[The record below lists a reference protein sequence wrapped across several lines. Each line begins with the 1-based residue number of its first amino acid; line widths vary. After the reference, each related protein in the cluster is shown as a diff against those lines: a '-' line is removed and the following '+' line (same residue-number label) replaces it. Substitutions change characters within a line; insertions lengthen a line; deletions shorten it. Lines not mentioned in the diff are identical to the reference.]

1 MKAYSGYSIISRTK
15 GKVAMTLKEQADT
28 YSAII
33 TTNLSRN
40 ASGYERLVTAELIRR
55 LGECIPGQNLRS
67 SATSTTEV
75 DPSFSEALELYAAEY
90 KGSASSEKLNH
101 IHILGGVQDS
111 PAWDLERL
119 ILQCGKR
126 LRLLNAPVAQCHVN
140 FVQLFPNSFVMQQF
154 EEMLDCLKKDKAVA
168 GRVDDT
174 NENIAF
180 SGLSDAALAAAQ
192 EQEAEAEAP
201 RSDFSSLEQ
210 TPKDCEINIR

>member
-1 MKAYSGYSIISRTK
+1 
-15 GKVAMTLKEQADT
+15 MTLKEQADT

-168 GRVDDT
+168 GRVV
-174 NENIAF
+174 N
-180 SGLSDAALAAAQ
+180 LALPYWMIPLHICGQ
-192 EQEAEAEAP
+192 QHP
-201 RSDFSSLEQ
+201 DQLNNCRCRDSHYLIYSIYRMIQ
-210 TPKDCEINIR
+210 TKISFFLGSQTQH